1 MNIFHGHITRVQTEG
16 SLSLVDAS
24 VNDVSFT
31 TIVIE
36 TPETA
41 PYLKVNHEILVM
53 FKETEVSISKPVK
66 TSSSLQNKLPC
77 TVTNVNKGKLLAT
90 VELQHPIGKV
100 VSVITARAV
109 KQLDIKVGDEVVAMI
124 KTNEIM
130 LSAE

>member
-1 MNIFHGHITRVQTEG
+1 MNTFHGHITGVQTEG
-16 SLSLVDAS
+16 SLSLVDAR
-24 VNDVSFT
+24 VQDVSFT

-41 PYLKVNHEILVM
+41 PYLRVGHEIQVM
-53 FKETEVSISKPVK
+53 FKETEVSVSKPIK

-77 TVTNVNKGKLLAT
+77 RVVNVQKGKLLAT
-90 VELQHPIGKV
+90 IELQHTIGKV
-100 VSVITARAV
+100 YSIITARAV
-109 KQLDIKVGDEVVAMI
+109 EQLNLQPGDEVLAMI